1 MFVQELLRILRERS
15 EIITNWLV
23 ATMNCRIEHR
33 ILYVNPELLTISRMV
48 IDVCIVG
55 DTKRIW
61 IAFESSL
68 CVRSVRYTNA
78 EIAHWFRHSTAIARC
93 TKRQYKQDEYKRLFF
108 HINKFRH
115 AKVLLFFER
124 NKKNDEK
131 SILTA
136 LRRLKDSPITN

>member
-33 ILYVNPELLTISRMV
+33 ILYINPELLTISRMV

-93 TKRQYKQDEYKRLFF
+93 TKRQYNRYAQKGLRLIYLENVGLG
-108 HINKFRH
+108 HQ
-115 AKVLLFFER
+115 VLWQQNRAPIRELEG
-124 NKKNDEK
+124 
-131 SILTA
+131 
-136 LRRLKDSPITN
+136 LKI